1 MPQRPSESI
10 YFSEPHPGNRV
21 AVLNLP
27 DTEAYLERI
36 GLPKQLATEEPSLDL
51 LSRILLAHHLAVP
64 FSSVSIHC
72 SPEDW
77 RGPNKPIELRRGR
90 GMEIAKGGKGNF
102 ERVVKRHGGGFCYS
116 LNPLASALLRGYGYR
131 VSEVSGRV
139 YLHRGKNPTEVGV
152 WWSPATHIALI
163 VDWEGSAERYLFDVG
178 FGGGASPVPM
188 PMRDGATTGSLSS
201 SESFKLKREKL
212 IAGDLPTLL
221 DPPEGWLLYRRVVPA
236 GYRIEDPAKADEGEG
251 YWTPCFHLA
260 GTTTPSDQLVAEF
273 WSSNAPDAP
282 WVNAFVASR
291 LLENGG
297 RRTLSHGIP
306 AIEQGAPQDGR
317 KWAKLYSKDGI
328 KGAPYDE
335 EWVPFE
341 TGPIRAV
348 LERDFG
354 FRFD

>member
-102 ERVVKRHGGGFCYS
+102 ERV
-116 LNPLASALLRGYGYR
+116 
-131 VSEVSGRV
+131 
-139 YLHRGKNPTEVGV
+139 
-152 WWSPATHIALI
+152 ATHIALI